1 MKKRGQRC
9 STDSISRE
17 SKSDPHLSRR
27 VTPTNPGRLRILPVD
42 LMGLRCSQIEAA
54 DVKAADVKAADV
66 KAADEP
72 RTSRGLSI
80 MMGRCSRSKSRSSR
94 RSIPSNTDSPQQH
107 LGGDGPSL

>member
-54 DVKAADVKAADV
+54 DVKAADVKAAD
-66 KAADEP
+66 EP